1 VSNGTRDSW
10 LSCNRRTWLVGT
22 FDAPQRPATHVT
34 QGIDIARPSVLQRY
48 PAGGDGVDYAAD
60 QDGRLADAGP
70 DLDREG
76 AI

>member
-1 VSNGTRDSW
+1 
-10 LSCNRRTWLVGT
+10 
-22 FDAPQRPATHVT
+22 VT

-70 DLDREG
+70 DLDG
-76 AI
+76 GDAI